1 MKNLLLSLS
10 FMLLLIACNNQKQ
23 TKNSAEEPVE
33 QAAATPETEEPN
45 QGKALIMEMVEAV
58 GGMEALKSLK
68 DVEYEYIYDVPGEGK
83 KDVSIER
90 YIFDGEYSWAK
101 YTTHTKWVMPDV
113 EGEVEQGYDG
123 SESWVTLNGKIVEDS
138 ATVRIGDF
146 LRKTNFYWFCMMFKQ
161 LDPGMTYEYKGTQT
175 VDGVDY
181 DLVKVGFEAHVGD
194 AQDTYVLYIN
204 PKTKLVDQFLFTVMD
219 FGMTNPL
226 LTKIEY
232 QTVEGIKVP
241 ASRKYIVS
249 DWEGTVKGED
259 WVENYYEDV
268 TFNNGFTKV
277 LFQKPEAE
285 ADA

>member
-1 MKNLLLSLS
+1 MKNLLLGLS

-33 QAAATPETEEPN
+33 QVAATPETKEPN
-45 QGKALIMEMVEAV
+45 QGKALIKEMVKAV
-58 GGMEALKSLK
+58 GGIEALKSLK

-83 KDVSIER
+83 KDVSLER

-113 EGEVEQGYDG
+113 EGEVEQGYNG
-123 SESWVTLNGKIVEDS
+123 KESWVTLNGKIVEDS
-138 ATVRIGDF
+138 AVVKIGDF

-181 DLVKVGFEAHVGD
+181 ELVKVGFEAHVGD

-259 WVENYYEDV
+259 WIENYYKDV
-268 TFNNGFTKV
+268 KFNNGFTEV
-277 LFQKPEAE
+277 QFQKPGAE
-285 ADA
+285 VGA